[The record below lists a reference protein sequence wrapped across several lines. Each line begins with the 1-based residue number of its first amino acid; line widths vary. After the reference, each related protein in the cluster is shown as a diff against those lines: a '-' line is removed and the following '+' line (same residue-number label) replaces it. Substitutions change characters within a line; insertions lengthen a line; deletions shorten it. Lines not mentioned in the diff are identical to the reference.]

1 MNTED
6 VDFPLK
12 KSRDQFFLKNELILD
27 EEVLLADLR
36 KGDTVLEVGAGTG
49 NLTRKLAEKCPV
61 IAIELDR
68 RFFSFL
74 VNVPNAKIIYG
85 NALDILKTVR
95 KNKEFYFNKIVSN
108 IPYSISQKLVLEL
121 LKHRWEIAVLVVQKE
136 FAYKLVEKSKLGM
149 LLEDCADVE
158 IAEIIPKENF
168 YPEAVDSA
176 LIILKQKK
184 TMDEGLWKFLEV
196 AYRSRNKNVSNVV
209 KNCPSDYAKKKVHQ
223 LSLDELKKLY
233 EHG

>member
-1 MNTED
+1 MNTEEI
-6 VDFPLK
+6 DFPLK

-36 KGDTVLEVGAGTG
+36 EGDAVLEVGAGTG
-49 NLTRKLAEKCPV
+49 NLTRKLAEKCHV

-74 VNVPNAKIIYG
+74 DSISNAKIIYG
-85 NALDILKTVR
+85 NALDVLKTGR
-95 KNKEFYFNKIVSN
+95 KRKEFRFNKIVSN
-108 IPYSISQKLVLEL
+108 IPYSISQKLMLEF
-121 LKHRWEIAVLVVQKE
+121 LKHKWETAVLVVQKE

-158 IAEIIPKENF
+158 IAEIIPKEDF

-176 LIILKQKK
+176 LIVLKQKK
-184 TMDEGLWKFLEV
+184 PMDEGLWKFLET

-209 KNCPSDYAKKKVHQ
+209 ENCPEDIAKKKVHQ
-223 LSLDELKKLY
+223 LSLEELKELY
-233 EHG
+233 RKE